1 MDPKILDKIIRIS
14 YLEKKEAFEHQSS
27 LRHVPTN
34 NIFKIKK
41 KLRHALTTLD
51 DKALI
56 ELKLFIRLAHNQKEV
71 TKETFYAMI
80 EKERMYYER
89 HDTIAYLLRN
99 EHLHDELLEGI
110 RLVK

>member
-1 MDPKILDKIIRIS
+1 MNPKTLDKIIRIS
-14 YLEKKEAFEHQSS
+14 YLEKKEAVNHNNT

-41 KLRHALTTLD
+41 KLRRALDALD
-51 DKALI
+51 DTELI
-56 ELKLFIRLAHNQKEV
+56 ELKLFINLALNLKSV

-89 HDTIAYLLRN
+89 SSTIVNLLRN
-99 EHLHDELLEGI
+99 DHLHDQLLEGI